1 MSDVPQVDP
10 GPVQMGNFP
19 TEAYKQYEENQEIS
33 QSPSSLRGPAED
45 AVAFRSTIAAETA
58 LLDEFTKLSSRFSKF
73 SSTLVDKPYD
83 LNLSQLFLP
92 SAIGSAFTKAA
103 EMSQTLEH
111 FLASPSGL
119 RVASSGQKL
128 QAFINKI
135 SELNS
140 LSEAIHTQMSRI
152 NKG

>member
-1 MSDVPQVDP
+1 MSDVPQVDS

-19 TEAYKQYEENQEIS
+19 AEAYKQYEENQEIS
-33 QSPSSLRGPAED
+33 QSSSSLRGSAED

-58 LLDEFTKLSSRFSKF
+58 LLDEFTKLSSRFSKL

-92 SAIGSAFTKAA
+92 NAVSGAFTQAD
-103 EMSQTLEH
+103 EMSRSLEH
-111 FLASPSGL
+111 FLTSPSGL
-119 RVASSGQKL
+119 RVASSGKKL

-135 SELNS
+135 AELNS

-152 NKG
+152 NKV